1 MRHNRDRAH
10 TGFTLVEIMVVV
22 ATIAL
27 LAAIV
32 TPSWLRA
39 RKRVQASR
47 VLEDMRLID
56 HAIDQYAMDTHKL
69 SGTSLDFG
77 DIREYVKKNGVL
89 YDTGADLFGRP
100 YGPFTIDRVPNI
112 PSATLAALSDVT
124 DSTFW
129 SPYE

>member
-1 MRHNRDRAH
+1 MRYKRDRAR
-10 TGFTLVEIMVVV
+10 TGFTLIEIMVVV

-47 VLEDMRLID
+47 VLEDLRLID
-56 HAIDQYAMDTHKL
+56 HAIDQYAMDAHKRT
-69 SGTSLDFG
+69 GTAVDFN
-77 DIREYVKKNGVL
+77 DIKDYVKKNGVL
-89 YDTGADLFGRP
+89 YNTGADLFGRA
-100 YGPFTIDRVPNI
+100 YGPFTIDSVPKI
-112 PSATLAALSDVT
+112 PPGTLAALSDVT

-129 SPYE
+129 SPYN